1 MQSAI
6 LLAADPATATLDSGN
21 TAWILASA
29 ALVLL
34 MTPGLAFFYSGM
46 VRAKNALNML
56 MMNFICLAVVGV
68 LWTFY
73 GFSWSFGASRWGGL
87 IGSSANF
94 YGLGNPDTL
103 SSLWGFGPI
112 YKIGSTLPDGVAT
125 AGAGVP
131 VLVFAMFQL
140 MFAMIT
146 PALISGAIA
155 DRVKFWG
162 WTLFVGIWVTVVY
175 FPVANWVFGTGWIL
189 NKLRAEDF
197 AGGTAVHINAGAAA
211 LALVF
216 VLGKR
221 VGWRK
226 DPMKPHNV
234 PFVLLGASLLW
245 FGWFGFNAGSE
256 GAADSV
262 AGLAFTT
269 TTVATC
275 AATLGWLLVEQL
287 RDGKPTTV
295 GAASGAVAGLVAITP
310 ACAFVSPLG
319 GMAIGLIA
327 GILCA
332 LAVGLKFRFGFD
344 DALDVVGVHL
354 VGGLT
359 GTILIGFFGFDHGA
373 LAGGVESKR
382 GLFYG
387 GGGKLLE
394 VQIVAAASVLAYSFV
409 VTFII
414 GTVLKAVGI
423 FRVSED
429 AELTG
434 LDESEHAESAYSF
447 STVLSGGLSHLTGS
461 ASEPNENISSELTGK
476 GV

>member
-1 MQSAI
+1 MQNTI
-6 LLAADPATATLDSGN
+6 LLAADPTIAVDSGN

-29 ALVLL
+29 ALVLI
-34 MTPGLAFFYSGM
+34 MTPGLAFFYGGM
-46 VRAKNALNML
+46 VRSKNVLNML
-56 MMNFICLAVVGV
+56 MMNFICIAVVGI
-68 LWTFY
+68 LWIAY
-73 GFSWSFGASRWGGL
+73 GFSLSFGQSRFGGL
-87 IGSSANF
+87 IGGSGNF
-94 YGLGNPDTL
+94 IGLGNPDVL
-103 SSLWGFGPI
+103 ESVWGFGPI
-112 YKIGSTLPDGVAT
+112 YKVGSTLTDST
-125 AGAGVP
+125 LNAGVP

-140 MFAMIT
+140 MFAIIT

-162 WTLFVGIWVTVVY
+162 WTVFVILWVTIVY

-189 NKLRAEDF
+189 NKLHGEDF

-221 VGWRK
+221 VGWRR

-245 FGWFGFNAGSE
+245 FGWYGFNAGSE
-256 GAADSV
+256 GAADGI

-275 AATLGWLLVEQL
+275 AATVAWLLVEQF

-310 ACAFVSPLG
+310 ACAFVSPMG
-319 GMAIGLIA
+319 GMLIGIVA
-327 GILCA
+327 GAVCC

-354 VGGLT
+354 VGGIT
-359 GTILIGFFGFDHGA
+359 GTLMIGLVGIDHGYIVGDG
-373 LAGGVESKR
+373 LR

-387 GGGKLLE
+387 GGLSLLLK
-394 VQIVAAASVLAYSFV
+394 QAIAAGAVFAYSFV
-409 VTFII
+409 MTFII
-414 GTVLKAVGI
+414 GTVLKSLGI
-423 FRVSED
+423 FRVSEET
-429 AELTG
+429 ELTG
-434 LDESEHAESAYSF
+434 LDEIEHAESAYSF
-447 STVLSGGLSHLTGS
+447 SSVLGGGLTMSG
-461 ASEPNENISSELTGK
+461 A
-476 GV
+476 GVSTSRKDA

>member
-1 MQSAI
+1 MPLADAI
-6 LLAADPATATLDSGN
+6 TPDTGN

-29 ALVLL
+29 ALVML
-34 MTPGLAFFYSGM
+34 MTPGLAFFYGGM
-46 VRAKNALNML
+46 VRGKNVLNML

-68 LWTFY
+68 LWIFF
-73 GFSWSFGASRWGGL
+73 GFSWSFGASHWGGL
-87 IGSSANF
+87 IGWTKDF
-94 YGLGNPDTL
+94 YGLGKPAVLT
-103 SSLWGFGPI
+103 
-112 YKIGSTLPDGVAT
+112 GVWTTSAK
-125 AGAGVP
+125 VP

-140 MFAMIT
+140 MFAIIT

-162 WTLFVGIWVTVVY
+162 WTLFVLIWASVVY

-197 AGGTAVHINAGAAA
+197 AGGTAVHINAGSAA
-211 LALVF
+211 LALVL

-221 VGWRK
+221 AGWRR
-226 DPMKPHNV
+226 DPMRPHNV

-245 FGWFGFNAGSE
+245 FGWYGFNAGSE
-256 GAADSV
+256 GAADGV

-319 GMAIGLIA
+319 GIAIGFIA

-332 LAVGLKFRFGFD
+332 LAVGLKFKFGFD

-373 LAGGVESKR
+373 LAGGVEAKR

-387 GGGKLLE
+387 GGLTLLW
-394 VQIVAAASVLAYSFV
+394 VQIIAAACVFGYSFV
-409 VTFII
+409 VTFVI
-414 GTVLKAVGI
+414 GTALKALGL
-423 FRVSED
+423 FRVS
-429 AELTG
+429 AEAEQVG
-434 LDESEHAESAYSF
+434 LDESEHAETAYAF
-447 STVLSGGLSHLTGS
+447 STLSGGTLTHPSGG
-461 ASEPNENISSELTGK
+461 AAAVADQAALTRQE
-476 GV
+476 V